1 MADNASGEEQQQ
13 EMEEIFRP
21 FLDANFNLGKWSLGS
36 LQILCA
42 IDGNG
47 AQIVNKRSGELLS
60 IPQGPLPSKV
70 IGFEEIQISYIGQH
84 VIEFLRRI
92 RRLFVSPGTTV
103 AIDTSN
109 YESRSLEIIWQKIW
123 PLINDNIYSILLES
137 SQLDRLRQISS
148 TVLRNCANLRTIA
161 SFGIFPEFPAEDNA
175 DASSRQAVAKWLL
188 TPREDGLP
196 KMLHCDFYSAGVEG
210 LKRAFVNASKPPV
223 NFIIR
228 LRSFADIQPFELKNN
243 LTGERLTFRRFEEDN
258 WLLARCPIV
267 REEDK
272 WAKWE
277 EEAIQW
283 PWIWWPRQRNRIVI
297 DFKDSDIGNGLAD
310 TKAGRCL
317 IT

>member
-21 FLDANFNLGKWSLGS
+21 FLDANINLRKWSLDS

-70 IGFEEIQISYIGQH
+70 IGFEEIQISYIGQP

-123 PLINDNIYSILLES
+123 PLINDNIYNILLES
-137 SQLDRLRQISS
+137 SQLDRL
-148 TVLRNCANLRTIA
+148 
-161 SFGIFPEFPAEDNA
+161 
-175 DASSRQAVAKWLL
+175 RQAVAKWLL

-228 LRSFADIQPFELKNN
+228 LRSFADIEPFELKNN

-272 WAKWE
+272 WVKWE

-297 DFKDSDIGNGLAD
+297 DFQDCDIGDG
-310 TKAGRCL
+310 
-317 IT
+317 